1 MRKGFIRAEVGV
13 EQDGEESLVAR
24 CAARMGKTCG
34 REDKPEVECETWP
47 RLGAR
52 AHARRLQAVAREQL
66 LEAGVRR
73 RCCDTDVW
81 DRLIFF
87 NLNRKSDLQ
96 RIDSFQTQASK
107 LVKIWR
113 KIPGNRILCKEQLLL
128 LELYLILHGF

>member
-1 MRKGFIRAEVGV
+1 LEELGGSDEWRSHSKLWRGAMRKGFIRAEVGV

-52 AHARRLQAVAREQL
+52 ANARRLQAVAREQL

-81 DRLIFF
+81 DRLIF
-87 NLNRKSDLQ
+87 
-96 RIDSFQTQASK
+96 
-107 LVKIWR
+107 
-113 KIPGNRILCKEQLLL
+113 
-128 LELYLILHGF
+128 LI